1 VAKRDNIFQDD
12 FVGFFLDT
20 FNDKRKAF
28 EVFFNPLGIQGDGV
42 ITEGRGED
50 FSVDL
55 LMESKGIID
64 DKGYVVEVAIPFKS
78 LRYEAGKGKLWG
90 VHFLRRIQRFD
101 RELNSWMPLKRG
113 VSSTLS
119 QAGHITGLEG
129 ISMERT
135 IELIPSL
142 TLSES
147 GKFVR
152 SFSPVPG
159 FPDPGRMVNEP
170 IRFDPGLTA
179 KFTPSSALTLDLA
192 INPDFAQVEADQLV
206 VTTNQRFPIFF
217 SEKRP
222 FFLEGID
229 IFRTPITGVHTRAIV
244 DPDVAVKLSGKK
256 GRNTFGLMAASDNG
270 PGSFVGDERL
280 NRNNFPF
287 LDKNAYIGVLR
298 LKRDVGKENSIG
310 ILATTYNFIQ
320 KHNDLFAVDGRFRL
334 DPKTTL
340 SFQVLGTTSR
350 NFFRDPVSGKSPY
363 RTGNGL
369 GYSLDYSVSG
379 RNFGWGLYGEGFTRD
394 YRADVGFF
402 GRTNT
407 NFTSAFVRYNTDPKP
422 KAKIVSTYAQNFTW
436 IGYDFQGR
444 IQNWES
450 EFYVQW
456 RLPRNS
462 YFSLSYEP
470 AYERIL
476 EEEFGVK
483 RTTTRQGA
491 FYGPDDER
499 SVQKHHFFISGSSQY
514 NKKIQ
519 FNARA
524 VLRQNHLD
532 LDFGGGRRYP
542 RVSPAAL
549 LLGQGAPLDPGAGN
563 LFEFSGGVTYQ
574 PTNELRMSLSLVKN
588 RLVRKDT
595 GLTAFD
601 VNILTFRGTYQFTR
615 ATFARAIIDYNTLS
629 SRVRAQLLGGWT
641 PSPGT
646 SFYVGYNDDMNINEP
661 NPFTREIVPGF
672 RRNSRTF
679 FVKASYLI
687 RKSFGG

>member
-1 VAKRDNIFQDD
+1 
-12 FVGFFLDT
+12 
-20 FNDKRKAF
+20 
-28 EVFFNPLGIQGDGV
+28 
-42 ITEGRGED
+42 
-50 FSVDL
+50 
-55 LMESKGIID
+55 
-64 DKGYVVEVAIPFKS
+64 
-78 LRYEAGKGKLWG
+78 
-90 VHFLRRIQRFD
+90 
-101 RELNSWMPLKRG
+101 
-113 VSSTLS
+113 
-119 QAGHITGLEG
+119 
-129 ISMERT
+129 
-135 IELIPSL
+135 
-142 TLSES
+142 
-147 GKFVR
+147 
-152 SFSPVPG
+152 
-159 FPDPGRMVNEP
+159 
-170 IRFDPGLTA
+170 
-179 KFTPSSALTLDLA
+179 
-192 INPDFAQVEADQLV
+192 
-206 VTTNQRFPIFF
+206 
-217 SEKRP
+217 
-222 FFLEGID
+222 
-229 IFRTPITGVHTRAIV
+229 VHTRAIV
-244 DPDVAVKLSGKK
+244 DPEVAVKLSGKK
-256 GRNTFGLMAASDNG
+256 GRNTFGLMVASDNG

-310 ILATTYNFIQ
+310 ILATSYNFIQ
-320 KHNDLFAVDGRFRL
+320 KHNDLVAVDGRFKL
-334 DPKTTL
+334 DPKTTA
-340 SFQVLGTTSR
+340 SFQLLGTTSR
-350 NFFRDPVSGKSPY
+350 NFFFDPVSGKSPY

-369 GYSLDYSVSG
+369 GYLIDYNVSG
-379 RNFGWGLYGEGFTRD
+379 RNFGWELYGEGFTRD

-407 NFTSAFVRYNTDPKP
+407 NFSSAFVRYNTDPKP
-422 KAKIVSTYAQNFTW
+422 KAKIVSIYTQNFTW

-476 EEEFGVK
+476 EEEFGPK
-483 RTTTRQGA
+483 RTATRKGA
-491 FYGPDDER
+491 FYGHDER
-499 SVQKHHFFISGSSQY
+499 SVQKHHFFITGSSQY

-524 VLRQNHLD
+524 VWRQNHLD

-563 LFEFSGGVTYQ
+563 LFEFSGGITYQ
-574 PTNELRMSLSLVKN
+574 PTNELRMSLNLVKQ

-629 SRVRAQLLGGWT
+629 SRVRAQLLAGWT

-646 SFYVGYNDDMNINEP
+646 SFYVGYNDDMNLNEP